1 MIAQVWEMSLETWS
15 AYWGDGQH
23 VYLFLL
29 CLPILFLLKRAKG
42 ERRIFAVYTLV
53 ILLIFFL
60 PFTANVIANYCVGAA
75 VYWRVL
81 WLLPVAPVIAY
92 VCTRSCTAWRN
103 AGIQMAMAA
112 VFLGVVVFAGTQ
124 VYVEDN
130 YRMPDNPEK
139 VPYEIKAVAD
149 LIRGD
154 AGEAEKK
161 KLVAPDKIATY
172 IRIYAPDIEMPYG
185 RSSRGARRK
194 AAKQLHI
201 LLNQDEQQT
210 EPSQV
215 AILAR
220 KVKCDYLA
228 VWVEDAG
235 TDQEYEDSGYM
246 LLGTVDKYHIYKR
259 SRDQIF

>member
-1 MIAQVWEMSLETWS
+1 MMEDIWEMSVETWL
-15 AYWGDGQH
+15 AYWGEGWH

-29 CLPILFLLKRAKG
+29 CLPILFFMKKAKE
-42 ERRIFAVYTLV
+42 ERKIFAAYTLV
-53 ILLIFFL
+53 VMVIFFL
-60 PFTANVIANYCVGAA
+60 PFTANVIANYCVGVT

-81 WLLPVAPVIAY
+81 WLLPVAPAIAY
-92 VCTRSCTAWRN
+92 VCTRLCTAWRN
-103 AGIQMAMAA
+103 AGIQMALAA
-112 VFLGVVVFAGTQ
+112 VFLGVVVFTGSQ
-124 VYVEDN
+124 VYVEGN

-149 LIRGD
+149 LIRDD

-161 KLVAPDKIATY
+161 RLVAPEKIATY
-172 IRIYAPDIEMPYG
+172 IRVYAPDIEMPYG
-185 RSSRGARRK
+185 RSSRGASRK

-201 LLNQDEQQT
+201 LLNQDQQQT

-228 VWVEDAG
+228 VWAEDA
-235 TDQEYEDSGYM
+235 DMDREYGDNGYM
-246 LLGTVDKYHIYKR
+246 LLGVVDKYHIYKR